1 MRGSGRG
8 PPMMYGGPR
17 EPPGIRD
24 YYDLDNPRNNR
35 SVLDYGD
42 L

>member
-1 MRGSGRG
+1 LMLAGGQQRGF
-8 PPMMYGGPR
+8 R
-17 EPPGIRD
+17 E
-24 YYDLDNPRNNR
+24 YVDLDAPENNR